1 MPVPVLNRLLPARF
15 PAVPA
20 AWFVLTV
27 AALIVFLPAGGFWGP
42 DEAAAGGP
50 LTGVSFVVDPGH
62 GGSDPGAVGPTGLQE
77 KVVNL
82 RVGLALREALV
93 TYGGATVY
101 LTRSDDKGVELAQ
114 RVALANEL
122 GVDVFVSVH
131 HNAATNRDANGTETY
146 SRLGSD
152 ATTRSLRDHVHE
164 ELVRFTR
171 LPDRGVK
178 EANFYVLRYTNMPAI
193 LTEASFIS
201 NPYQEA
207 RLRQENYTSGEALA
221 IYKGILAHFGK
232 TDVLPV
238 SSARDQFRFLLR
250 FPVP

>member
-1 MPVPVLNRLLPARF
+1 MLNRLLPARF

-20 AWFVLTV
+20 AWSALTA
-27 AALIVFLPAGGFWGP
+27 AALILFLPAGGFWGP

-50 LTGVSFVVDPGH
+50 LTGISFVVDPGH

-77 KVVNL
+77 KAVNL
-82 RVGLALREALV
+82 RVGLALRDALV

-101 LTRSDDKGVELAQ
+101 LTRSDDRYLSPVERA
-114 RVALANEL
+114 AFANGL
-122 GVDVFVSVH
+122 GADVFVSVH
-131 HNAATNRDANGTETY
+131 HNSVSDTNVNGTETY
-146 SRLGSD
+146 SRRSPD
-152 ATTRSLRDHVHE
+152 VTTRSLRDHVHQ

-171 LPDRGVK
+171 LPDRGAK
-178 EANFYVLRYTNMPAI
+178 EANFTVLINTNMPAI

-201 NPYQEA
+201 NSYQEA
-207 RLRQENYTSGEALA
+207 RLRQEDYTSREALA

-232 TDVLPV
+232 TDALPV
-238 SSARDQFRFLLR
+238 SSARDQFRFLVQ